1 LEAMLREV
9 TRKTFIFIAAFVF
22 QKFCGHYKRIDFS
35 QINITKEPNKFY
47 KETNVKIKLKK
58 K

>member
-1 LEAMLREV
+1 MLREV

-22 QKFCGHYKRIDFS
+22 QKFCGHYKRIDKS
-35 QINITKEPNKFY
+35 QINITKEYNKFY